1 MAKTVFVLGAGA
13 SAKAGAPLMSTFLDK
28 ARDLLASGKVDD
40 KKEDFERV
48 FKALVKLRDVFYK
61 SGLDLDNIESVF
73 GAFEMARI
81 IGKLG
86 DCSQAEI
93 DDFSDSI
100 RVLIVRTLDQSIRY
114 DYSLNDVTPPV
125 PYGKFVRLLKG
136 MNKAGQSCAPNRCS
150 VLTFNYDIA
159 LDYAFTWSDVPIDY
173 CLQTTT
179 EMNAVK
185 LLKLHGSLNWGRCP
199 SCREVTAVPFSK
211 GSVMEYARKLG
222 GSGFITL
229 PAAQELINA
238 TCDADGCGTH
248 LSGEPIIVPPT
259 WNKTEG
265 HANLANV
272 WKQAAIELGEAENII
287 CIGYS
292 LPESD
297 LFFRYLFALGTVG
310 EAHLRRFWVFDPD
323 TEGVVQKRYDR
334 LIGKGIER
342 RFKFMSGGNGI
353 FGAAI
358 NLLRE
363 DFVKSQS

>member
-1 MAKTVFVLGAGA
+1 MN
-13 SAKAGAPLMSTFLDK
+13 TFLDK
-28 ARDLLASGKVDD
+28 ARDLLAAGKVDD
-40 KKEDFERV
+40 KKDDFERV

-61 SGLDLDNIESVF
+61 SGFDLDNIESVF

-93 DDFSDSI
+93 DDLADSI
-100 RVLIVRTLDQSIRY
+100 RVLIVRTLDESIRY
-114 DYSLNDVTPPV
+114 GYSTTDVTPPV
-125 PYGKFVRLLKG
+125 PYGKFVRLLKD
-136 MNKAGQSCAPNRCS
+136 MNQAGQDCVQNSCS

-159 LDYAFTWSDVPIDY
+159 LDYAFAWSNVSQGY
-173 CLQTTT
+173 CLKTSA
-179 EMNAVK
+179 EMNIVK

-199 SCREVTAVPFSK
+199 KCNKVTAVPFFSK
-211 GSVMEYARKLG
+211 DRVMAYARKLG
-222 GSGFITL
+222 GSGSISL
-229 PAAQELINA
+229 PAAQELVNA
-238 TCDADGCGTH
+238 TCDVDGCGTH
-248 LSGEPIIVPPT
+248 LSGKPIIVPPT

-265 HANLANV
+265 HAQLANV

-323 TEGVVQKRYDR
+323 PDSTVKERFTR

-342 RFKFMSGGNGI
+342 RFKFVNGDGGI

-358 NLLRE
+358 NHLRE
-363 DFVKSQS
+363 ELIKSKS